1 MFQLDGL
8 KAVVTGASR
17 GLGRSIAE
25 KLSAQGA
32 ELVLSASKT
41 DAIQELADSLPNK
54 AHALAC
60 NLKDPAAIDAFTA
73 EAEKTLGQVDILVN
87 NAGITA
93 DNLLMRMKDDEWDD
107 VMQVNLRAVFQ
118 ITRAFTRGMMR
129 KKFGRIIN
137 ISSVVGVTGNAGQ
150 SNYVASKAG
159 VIGFS
164 KSMAMELASRNIT
177 VNCVAPGFIASDM
190 TEKLS
195 DDQKE
200 GILRQ
205 VPMGAMGKAD
215 DIAAAV
221 AYLASQEAG
230 YVTGTTL
237 HVNGGMAMI

>member
-1 MFQLDGL
+1 MFRLDGL

-17 GLGRSIAE
+17 GIGRTIAE

-32 ELVLSASKT
+32 ELVLSATKADSI
-41 DAIQELADSLPNK
+41 AELAASLPTK

-60 NLKDPAAIDAFTA
+60 NLKDSEAIQAFTE
-73 EAEKTLGQVDILVN
+73 EAEKTLGQVDIIIN

-93 DNLLMRMKDDEWDD
+93 DNLLMRMKDEEWDD

-164 KSMAMELASRNIT
+164 KSLAMELATRNIT

-195 DDQKE
+195 GDQKDA
-200 GILRQ
+200 ILRQ
-205 VPMGAMGKAD
+205 VPMGVMGD
-215 DIAAAV
+215 PEDIAAAV
-221 AYLASQEAG
+221 AYLASREAK